1 MAPTATSTSPMLTL
15 TFTKFPTC
23 KWKQHHLKNQVAEI
37 QGPKRTVNLDFSFL
51 RNSSLATSTPRDIK
65 DFLRHGS
72 PCIADE
78 SKEFAGL
85 LSKPLKS
92 QSPPR
97 MLQTC
102 LKRLK
107 KTWQDF
113 GNGFM
118 STEQFVMST
127 SRRASKL
134 PAAQASP
141 QAQACAEVVSNRLQN
156 AKKRHNVWHV
166 STSQNKTSWF
176 YHGFINFNP
185 CSGMKF
191 QHSSIWCY
199 QHVTLN
205 PDLGADRLL
214 QRFAVWTW
222 QGVHKYHTFLTSNHK
237 GTVQQTSI
245 HVHENISTYD
255 IISTIKSY
263 NKQ

>member
-1 MAPTATSTSPMLTL
+1 MDGTI
-15 TFTKFPTC
+15 C
-23 KWKQHHLKNQVAEI
+23 HVDRV
-37 QGPKRTVNLDFSFL
+37 QG
-51 RNSSLATSTPRDIK
+51 
-65 DFLRHGS
+65 
-72 PCIADE
+72 
-78 SKEFAGL
+78 
-85 LSKPLKS
+85 
-92 QSPPR
+92 
-97 MLQTC
+97 
-102 LKRLK
+102 
-107 KTWQDF
+107 
-113 GNGFM
+113 
-118 STEQFVMST
+118 
-127 SRRASKL
+127 ASKL
-134 PAAQASP
+134 PAAPASP

-156 AKKRHNVWHV
+156 AICATNAWRV

-222 QGVHKYHTFLTSNHK
+222 QGVHKYHTCLIFNHK
-237 GTVQQTSI
+237 RTVQQTSI
-245 HVHENISTYD
+245 HIHVHEDISTYD